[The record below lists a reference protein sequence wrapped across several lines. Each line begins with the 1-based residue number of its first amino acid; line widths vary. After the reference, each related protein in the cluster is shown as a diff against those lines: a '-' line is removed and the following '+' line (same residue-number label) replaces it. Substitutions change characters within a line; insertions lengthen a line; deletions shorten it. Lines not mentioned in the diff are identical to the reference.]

1 MTDWASKVQGALSH
15 LNKVVSIIAS
25 LPFIIIMLITVYEV
39 IVRYV
44 FNAPT
49 VWTLEISQYLMLI
62 GAFLAAAYTL
72 EVGGHI
78 KVDFLVERLSPGKRR
93 IVNIISSLLGIIF
106 FAALV
111 WKSTELAWFTFK
123 FGLRSMTMLAV
134 PLFPIYVIMPIGSF
148 LLLLQGIVQFL
159 QLIVKR

>member
-1 MTDWASKVQGALSH
+1 MTYWATKAQGALSH
-15 LNKVVSIIAS
+15 LNKVTSIIAS
-25 LPFIIIMLITVYEV
+25 LFFITIMLITVYEA

-49 VWTLEISQYLMLI
+49 IWTLEISQYLMLI
-62 GAFLAAAYTL
+62 ATFLAAAYTL

-78 KVDFLVERLSPGKRR
+78 KVDFLVGRLSPGKRR

-111 WKSTELAWFTFK
+111 WKSTELAWFNFK
-123 FGLRSMTMLAV
+123 FGVRSMTLLAV

-148 LLLLQGIVQFL
+148 LLLLQGTVQFF
-159 QLIVKR
+159 LIVKR